1 MNEIENGERVFRREL
16 ETIERQLLAWFDD
29 QFAGGVVVAA
39 GMGIAQRDAG
49 EKAAAGNGEHDQL
62 AFRGAEPDR
71 TTAPPASGIDAG
83 AAADAEPR
91 LGGAGFTLQELL
103 FQGIH

>member
-16 ETIERQLLAWFDD
+16 ETIERQLLAGFDD

-71 TTAPPASGIDAG
+71 TAAPPASGIDAG
-83 AAADAEPR
+83 AGADAEPR

>member
-1 MNEIENGERVFRREL
+1 MDEIEEAESVVEGEFEAMD
-16 ETIERQLLAWFDD
+16 RQLLARFDD

-49 EKAAAGNGEHDQL
+49 EKAAAGSGEHDQL

-71 TTAPPASGIDAG
+71 TAAPPASGIDAG

>member
-1 MNEIENGERVFRREL
+1 MEDAESVFRREL
-16 ETIERQLLAWFDD
+16 ETIERQLLAGFDD

-49 EKAAAGNGEHDQL
+49 EETAAGDGEHDQL
-62 AFRGAEPDR
+62 MVGDAEPDR
-71 TTAPPASGIDAG
+71 TAAPPASGIDAG
-83 AAADAEPR
+83 AGADAEPR